1 MDILFII
8 VSFAVSGRGL
18 PVDPILADKT
28 FQNYDQCEA
37 ELYNLVQNS
46 RLFTQSEI
54 ESRKDGKIR
63 VVTRIGSRKKFTYC
77 LGPVLR

>member
-1 MDILFII
+1 MDVLFII

-18 PVDPILADKT
+18 PVDPILADNT
-28 FQNYDQCEA
+28 FQTYEQCET
-37 ELYNLVQNS
+37 ELYNLVQTS

-63 VVTRIGSRKKFTYC
+63 VVTRIGSGKKFTYC
-77 LGPVLR
+77 LGPILR